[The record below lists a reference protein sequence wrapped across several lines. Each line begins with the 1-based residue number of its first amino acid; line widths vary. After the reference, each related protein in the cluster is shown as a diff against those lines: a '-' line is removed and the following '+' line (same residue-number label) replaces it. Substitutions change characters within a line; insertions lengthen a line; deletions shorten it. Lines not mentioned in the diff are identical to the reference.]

1 MREIMTVMSV
11 AHEIVAED
19 PTKVSDGEETASISP
34 KKLVYQGPSPDEVTL
49 VDFARNRGFIF
60 VSSSDTMAKI
70 VVT

>member
-1 MREIMTVMSV
+1 MTVMSV

-49 VDFARNRGFIF
+49 VDFARDRGFIF

>member
-1 MREIMTVMSV
+1 MTVMSV

-49 VDFARNRGFIF
+49 VDFARERGFIF
-60 VSSSDTMAKI
+60 VSRSDTMAKI